1 MKAKFGAI
9 VVAGSGK
16 VGGHVFSKNRGGA
29 YMRTKVTPSNPNTVA
44 QQNVRAVLSSL
55 SQSWSSLS
63 DAERLAWQGAV
74 TDWSS
79 TDIFGDIKNPSGIN
93 LYVRLNSVLLNSG
106 QATIS
111 VPPLKLEMPYTEIAT
126 AIFDVS
132 SSTLVVTLADTAYDG
147 VEVAVSATPVLS
159 NGVSF
164 VKSQY
169 RRIGTVTGATGTIS
183 VGPEY
188 IAKFGIPTIGGNVR
202 LQLQPV
208 LATGQIGTAQS
219 IQVTVQA

>member
-132 SSTLVVTLADTAYDG
+132 SSTLVITLADTAYDG

-169 RRIGTVTGATGTIS
+169 RRIGTITGAAGAIAA
-183 VGPEY
+183 GAAY
-188 IAKFGIPTIGGNVR
+188 IAKFGIPTVGGNVR

>member
-55 SQSWSSLS
+55 SQSWSGLT
-63 DAERLAWQGAV
+63 DAQRLAWQGAV
-74 TDWSS
+74 NDWSS
-79 TDIFGDIKNPSGIN
+79 TDIFGDIKNPSGVN

-106 QATIS
+106 QATIDT
-111 VPPLKLEMPYTEIAT
+111 PPLKEEMPYTEIVS

-132 SSTLVVTLADTAYDG
+132 SSTLVVTFADASYDA
-147 VEVAVSATPVLS
+147 VEVAVSATPTLS
-159 NGVSF
+159 AGVNF
-164 VKSQY
+164 VKSQF
-169 RRIGTVTGATGTIS
+169 RRIGTVTGATGTIA
-183 VGPEY
+183 VGTEY
-188 IAKFGIPTIGGNVR
+188 IAKFGIPTVGANIR
-202 LQLQPV
+202 LQIQPV
-208 LATGQIGTAQS
+208 LATGQIGTPQG
-219 IQVTVQA
+219 VKVLVQA

>member
-44 QQNVRAVLSSL
+44 QQNVRSILSSL
-55 SQSWSSLS
+55 AQSWGALTDSQ
-63 DAERLAWQGAV
+63 RLAWQGAV
-74 TDWSS
+74 NDWSS
-79 TDIFGDIKNPSGIN
+79 TDVFGDIKNPSGIN
-93 LYVRLNSVLLNSG
+93 LYTRLNSVLLNSG
-106 QATIS
+106 QATID
-111 VPPLKLEMPYTEIAT
+111 VPPLKAEMPYTEIAT

-132 SSTLVVTLADTAYDG
+132 SSTLVVTFGDTTYDG
-147 VEVAVSATPVLS
+147 VLLAISATPVLS

-169 RRIGTVTGATGTIS
+169 RRIGTIAGATGAVA
-183 VGPEY
+183 VGTAY
-188 IAKFGIPTIGGNVR
+188 IAKFGIPTVGSNVR
-202 LQLQPV
+202 LQVQPV
-208 LATGQIGTAQS
+208 LASGQIGTAQS
-219 IQVTVQA
+219 VKVTVQA

>member
-44 QQNVRAVLSSL
+44 QQNVRSILSSL
-55 SQSWSSLS
+55 SQSWSGLT

-106 QATIS
+106 QTIIS
-111 VPPLKLEMPYTEIAT
+111 VPPLKLEMPYSEIAT
-126 AIFDVS
+126 AVFDVS
-132 SSTLVVTLADTAYDG
+132 SSTLVITFADASYDAVELAI
-147 VEVAVSATPVLS
+147 SATPVLS
-159 NGVSF
+159 NGVNF
-164 VKSQY
+164 VKSQF
-169 RRIGTVTGATGTIS
+169 RRIATATGAAGAVS
-183 VGPEY
+183 AGAAY
-188 IAKFGIPTIGGNVR
+188 IAKFGIPTVGSNVR
-202 LQLQPV
+202 VQVQPV
-208 LATGQIGTAQS
+208 LASGQIGTAQS
-219 IQVTVQA
+219 IKVTVQA

>member
-55 SQSWSSLS
+55 SQSWGALS

-74 TDWSS
+74 NDWSS

-106 QATIS
+106 QAIIT
-111 VPPLKLEMPYTEIAT
+111 VPPLKEEMPYSEIAT

-132 SSTLVVTLADTAYDG
+132 LSTLVVTFADASYDTVDLAI
-147 VEVAVSATPVLS
+147 SATPVLS
-159 NGVSF
+159 NGVNF
-164 VKSQY
+164 VKSQF
-169 RRIGTVTGATGTIS
+169 RRIATVAGAAGA
-183 VGPEY
+183 VAAGAAY
-188 IAKFGIPTIGGNVR
+188 IAKFGVPTVGGNVR
-202 LQLQPV
+202 LQIQPV

-219 IQVTVQA
+219 VKVTVQA